1 LLDQNQ
7 FSQKG
12 FENLMDQH
20 IDEITR
26 IAATKSPAKI
36 NKQNLTA
43 VGMDINKDDPYA
55 VAGFNRFAG
64 VKTLS
69 GAGGGDVET
78 QAKKS
83 FGSYEP
89 DKYEYGYEDGKFY
102 RDKK

>member
-1 LLDQNQ
+1 
-7 FSQKG
+7 
-12 FENLMDQH
+12 MDQH

-64 VKTLS
+64 
-69 GAGGGDVET
+69 
-78 QAKKS
+78 AKKEEKPTPTEADIAYAKAHPEVKDKFVAR
-83 FGSYEP
+83 FGREP
-89 DKYEYGYEDGKFY
+89 
-102 RDKK
+102 